1 MIVIKLGGTE
11 GLDFSSICS
20 DIQTIMQKDRDIIL
34 VHGGSAETNLLAEKL
49 GYPPKFITSPS
60 GFTSR
65 YTDRTTMEIFIMSV
79 NGKMNTLLVEK
90 LQQMGMNALGLSG
103 LDGRLMVATRK
114 ETVQSIENGK
124 RKIIRDDYTGKIEH
138 VNSGLISI
146 LIKEGYLPVIS
157 PIAISREGV
166 ALNVDADRASAM
178 VAAAMNAETLIL
190 LTGAPGLLKSFPDE
204 STLISLLRFEQIS
217 EALSYAE
224 GRMKKKILAAEEA
237 ISNGVKKVI
246 ISDGR
251 ITQPIQKAL
260 AGNGTHIS

>member
-20 DIQTIMQKDRDIIL
+20 DVKTILQQDQDVIL
-34 VHGGSAETNLLAEKL
+34 VHGGSAETNQLAEKL
-49 GYPPKFITSPS
+49 GYPPRFITSPS

-65 YTDRTTMEIFIMSV
+65 YTDRETMEIFMMSV
-79 NGKMNTLLVEK
+79 NGKMNTLLVER
-90 LQQMGMNALGLSG
+90 LQQAGMNALGLSG

-124 RKIIRDDYTGKIEH
+124 RKIIRDDFTGKIEL
-138 VNSGLISI
+138 VNSRLISI
-146 LIKEGYLPVIS
+146 LLKEGYLPVIS
-157 PIAISREGV
+157 PIAISHEGF

-178 VAAAMNAETLIL
+178 VAAAMNSETLIL

-204 STLISLLRFEQIS
+204 STLISNLKFEQIK
-217 EALSYAE
+217 EALSFAE
-224 GRMKKKILAAEEA
+224 GRMKKKVLAAEEA

-251 ITQPIQKAL
+251 ITQPIQKAFS
-260 AGNGTHIS
+260 GYGTHIT

>member
-34 VHGGSAETNLLAEKL
+34 VHGGSAETNHLAEKL

-60 GFTSR
+60 SFTSR

-124 RKIIRDDYTGKIEH
+124 RKIIRDDYTGKIEQ

-204 STLISLLRFEQIS
+204 NTLISNLRFEQIS
-217 EALSYAE
+217 EALTYAE

-251 ITQPIQKAL
+251 VTKPIQKAL
-260 AGNGTHIS
+260 TGNGTHIS